1 MRRLPSAFYK
11 SLSLSKTRQNMCAR
25 ENNYR
30 SSKRAG
36 QTPAHLLRESILC
49 KELYTSPSAIVWLMR
64 ESRRLGKHIHH
75 ATCGNGGERLIVR
88 APVDGYE
95 PTART
100 VFQYHG
106 CHWHGCSRCCTYNQE
121 KIVSHNQTRRSISGE
136 SQTHQSAPSGGVHC
150 H

>member
-30 SSKRAG
+30 LSKRAG
-36 QTPAHLLRESILC
+36 QTPAHLSRESILC

-88 APVDGYE
+88 APVDGYVSIPRLPLARVLTMLHLQPRKNRE
-95 PTART
+95 PQPNA
-100 VFQYHG
+100 
-106 CHWHGCSRCCTYNQE
+106 
-121 KIVSHNQTRRSISGE
+121 RRSISGD